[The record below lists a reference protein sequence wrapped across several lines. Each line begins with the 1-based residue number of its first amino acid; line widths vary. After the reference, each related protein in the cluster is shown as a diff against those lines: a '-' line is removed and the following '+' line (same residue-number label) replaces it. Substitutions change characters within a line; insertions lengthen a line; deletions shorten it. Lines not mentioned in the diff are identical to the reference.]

1 MPTQIN
7 LDGVVPRGELA
18 LAREEHPDERA
29 ARLKKEANETTAR
42 LKQEG
47 RAALIKDC
55 QDVASFTVLYLF
67 LIGMVVICVYLI
79 LFSATVPP
87 ETQRWSQSLLAAIL
101 SGTVSFIV
109 GRKVGK

>member
-18 LAREEHPDERA
+18 LTREEHPDERA

-47 RAALIKDC
+47 RCCRVFPLRSPIEL
-55 QDVASFTVLYLF
+55 SFTRSVDNP
-67 LIGMVVICVYLI
+67 
-79 LFSATVPP
+79 FSGP
-87 ETQRWSQSLLAAIL
+87 
-101 SGTVSFIV
+101 
-109 GRKVGK
+109 